1 MPPIIKPTTPSSVF
15 LAAPFDWGA
24 AGTLPTGLDVPF
36 SPPVSLAFVYGPL
49 YPVDVTPVPFMQGP
63 KGAVDEKVISAHFYT
78 INMSANAILN
88 AAPDIG
94 SK

>member
-1 MPPIIKPTTPSSVF
+1 MPPIIKPKTPSSVF

-63 KGAVDEKVISAHFYT
+63 KGAVDEKVISAHFNT